1 MFTFKLTFKQLGL
14 IALLLAPA
22 VGQAATATSSTDTVI
37 DSRLVG
43 EWHGQ
48 RDEKSSCNFQS
59 RVVQRLPN
67 GKYVI
72 SYFSDAAQ
80 THKTAEVKGL
90 WWAADKTL
98 FLQSPGTSGKPE
110 AFHYYMIDKNTVRLE
125 NVDVDLSADCP
136 EDSTL
141 IDSRVVQE

>member
-1 MFTFKLTFKQLGL
+1 MFAFKKLGL
-14 IALLLAPA
+14 IALLLVP
-22 VGQAATATSSTDTVI
+22 VIGQAATATATSSGTAI
-37 DSRLVG
+37 DNRLVG

-48 RDEKSSCNFQS
+48 RDEKSSCRFQS
-59 RVVQRLPN
+59 RVVKRLPN
-67 GKYVI
+67 GQYVI
-72 SYFSDAAQ
+72 SYFSDAEQ
-80 THKTAEVKGL
+80 THKTYEVKGL

-110 AFHYYMIDKNTVRLE
+110 AYRYYMIDKNTVRLE
-125 NVDVDLSADCP
+125 NVDVDLSADCL

>member
-1 MFTFKLTFKQLGL
+1 MFAYKHRAL
-14 IALLLAPA
+14 ITLLLAP
-22 VGQAATATSSTDTVI
+22 VMSQALAATSSGAPI
-37 DSRLVG
+37 DNRLVG
-43 EWHGQ
+43 EWRGQ
-48 RDEKSSCNFQS
+48 RDDKSACQFQS
-59 RVVQRLPN
+59 RSVQRLPD
-67 GKYVI
+67 GRYVI

-90 WWAADKTL
+90 WWATDKTL
-98 FLQSPGTSGKPE
+98 FMQSPGSSGKPD
-110 AFHYYMIDKNTVRLE
+110 AYRYYMIDKNTVRLE